1 MPTEPAPTETTV
13 CIAGCGPAGAML
25 GLMLARAGVDVV
37 VLEQYPDFFRDFRGD
52 TIHASTLQVLYE
64 LGLLEEFEKLPQQ
77 RTTSISMMTDDGMLR
92 LGDFS
97 HLPGRFQSLSM
108 VPQWDF
114 LTFLTE
120 EAERY
125 PTFRLLR
132 RAEVLGLLEDNGT
145 VCGVRYRLA
154 DVDGHPSES
163 ERELHLRALLTVAA
177 DGRHSTVRREAGL
190 VPVEFGAP
198 LDVLW
203 YRIPKGPGDPEGS
216 FARLVPGRF
225 LPMIDRGTY
234 WQGAYTMAKGTY
246 AQMRASGIQTLR
258 ADLRRAMPFLGER
271 VDTALQSWDDTGF
284 LEVRVNRLRRWHRP
298 GLLCIGDAAHA
309 MSPVAGVGINLA
321 IQDAV
326 AAANQLTG
334 PLLHGSVTERDLASV
349 QRRRSL
355 PTVLTQQVQ
364 RVMQRQI
371 VSAAGDPNKPTTIPP
386 PLRIL
391 SHVPPLLR
399 LFSRFMAIGIR
410 NEHVRVQQT
419 APTGPEKT
427 TQASAGVASSQAT
440 TAVSAVRG
448 AEETGSRH
456 PIEVG

>member
-1 MPTEPAPTETTV
+1 
-13 CIAGCGPAGAML
+13 ML

-77 RTTSISMMTDDGMLR
+77 RTTSISMMTDDGMLK

-97 HLPGRFQSLSM
+97 DLPGRFQSLSM

-114 LTFLTE
+114 LTFLTA

-125 PTFRLLR
+125 PTFRLHR
-132 RAEVLGLLEDNGT
+132 QAEVLGLLEESGT
-145 VCGVRYRLA
+145 VCGVRYRLRDAAGNLEESQA
-154 DVDGHPSES
+154 DGRP
-163 ERELHLRALLTVAA
+163 LRALLTVAA

-203 YRIPKGPGDPEGS
+203 YRIAKGPGDPDAT

-246 AQMRASGIQTLR
+246 AQMRAAGIETLR
-258 ADLRRAMPFLGER
+258 ADLHRAMPFLGDR
-271 VDTALQSWDDTGF
+271 VDTALHSWDDTGF

-326 AAANQLTG
+326 AAANRLTG
-334 PLLHGSVTERDLASV
+334 PLLRGSVSERDLASV
-349 QRRRSL
+349 QRRRFL

-371 VSAAGDPNKPTTIPP
+371 VSAAGDPNMPITIPP

-410 NEHVRVQQT
+410 NEHVRVT
-419 APTGPEKT
+419 EAAPAEREPS
-427 TQASAGVASSQAT
+427 ASTSAERANSAMAGSLAGHA
-440 TAVSAVRG
+440 
-448 AEETGSRH
+448 
-456 PIEVG
+456 